1 MEEDDIPT
9 FAARIKAK
17 YPDYE
22 SVDDYELVER
32 VVRKHPVYA
41 SKVRLPSD
49 FKLLQTS
56 TGYPKLDSLYEQ
68 AGRDHN
74 VDPNLLLE
82 QGRVESINFNPDVV
96 YGRRNSP
103 AGARGLGQFMP
114 GTAPRFGLTVNDQQD
129 DRTDPT
135 KSVPAQ
141 AKYMRTLLDMFDN
154 DEQLA
159 LAGYNAGEGAVQ
171 KHGNKIPPFKETQKY
186 TKMIGEA
193 LNPIRTKGFTLKRQ
207 PVASTV
213 PVSQPEIDDPYA
225 QIGATTQSN
234 ATPEKIK
241 TLDAQMGVAADL
253 KNMARSGVFIPND
266 GTNRVLEY
274 ANKLDQKQWGVFP
287 DSKHNGHHLINLA
300 KAKKWKLRTAQ
311 DIQTFIDKNPDAL
324 KTLGIAVEPL
334 GNNTRGTAVI
344 AKDPKT
350 GTELA
355 TGVVTN
361 PISAVEQ
368 AQNYKDQFPNAEI
381 EVTDTDVVT
390 DARKQGEEID
400 RLAPTSMTGE
410 ADDVAPHYPVT
421 QQKATLPISRP
432 KQPTIAPKGQPKAT
446 QQTVT
451 PVSGKMPATPD
462 LTEKDYQDYF
472 TANPDLIDTPANR
485 NAAQELYKEGKWNTE
500 AQRKRLGESTE
511 PVMLDDE
518 PAMQR
523 VSVKDADNAIADL
536 INVEGLSI
544 EDATKKVRS
553 EMSAKYD
560 KDFSTLVLTDAK
572 GNPITDPTQLKKQI
586 GLTYGKLKTY
596 GVDTEPLVSQKVA
609 ETRIEGPEPDLRVK
623 SDFSAEDAESLNN
636 TFGTTIGSAIA
647 STLNAGGNTANS
659 LAGLLKIIQDLNPAK
674 LDSMAEA
681 AKLEPYRAG
690 DDVIKYLQGVG
701 ASTGALTAKTGDKY
715 YEPATEAD
723 KGYLEGRPVEKETWA
738 TTGGKA
744 FGALADMPRVALMPG
759 GLAAP
764 MLSFATDAM
773 LQAASQ
779 GEKVDWGKVKQAGIH
794 GAVLGGIAQA
804 APFIGKAGD
813 TAISTLLNKA
823 SSNVLKEGIVLGTIG
838 GGTYA
843 ASRAMGASPDAA
855 FREAVLFSAM
865 HGFGVLKKLKG
876 EPIRVKDTNGNEAVI
891 KVSENGKVET
901 LDPKTEAK
909 AQMVI
914 PKEVETQIQAYL
926 KKDAEIQA
934 EAKQE
939 VTNVVDNSVEITH
952 KGKKVKV
959 SPEVKSKLDEVT
971 AEWREQDRVLKERKA
986 EEESL
991 GQIKQANATNAE
1003 ITKTRNEYNKQKD
1016 ALIADNKTP
1025 KGDVAVEPKVVDKP
1039 VENKVTAP
1047 VESKVEPTDT
1057 GEVQVTQTRNG
1068 VTRTGVVIDHPTLGE
1083 RVQIIRPDGTKGGTT
1098 GLDESWKPIDPVT
1111 KAKQEALDTHIT
1123 ETVADTTITPE
1134 KAAESIL
1141 KTYESTNTPN
1151 TRVEPAKTAEVK
1163 TDSNVRSE
1171 GKTEPKVDEVRPQGV
1186 GVTDTKQSGQGKA
1199 PTQTR
1204 LTVPKEYG
1212 ASNTKFTRD
1221 KAENAKA
1228 VLLKKFGG
1236 EQTKM
1241 GSGLPDLDAET
1252 LRALKDLA
1260 GFHLEAGVK
1269 KLGEL
1274 ADKVAKEV
1282 GDWSRPHIESIYAG
1296 MKSKE
1301 TSNSQGEVKVS
1312 RSIVQKAVDAKELP
1326 LDIAKYD
1333 KTTNKG
1339 RQAAMDDLVANHP
1352 EQLQRILDGKE
1363 KVPDTMLGAF
1373 IKAVEDHANKI
1384 TDPQQARDIR
1394 RALIDKVTP
1403 ETSVTAQELQGL
1415 GVREQDSLTVIAN
1428 ELKAARKEAQQ
1439 IKGHDVKGME
1449 KRIADLEK
1457 QLEDHK
1463 VGLAKE
1469 QTKADVAEAVT
1480 AERASRP
1487 FIDRAERYA
1496 EKLRTEADK
1505 ARERLKKR
1513 GAVFTS
1519 GVDPVALKDLAQIG
1533 ASHIADLGLD
1543 FAKFSDKMI
1552 GEFGDKI
1559 KPHLK
1564 DIYDKATDVAGK
1576 FERRAVKMI
1585 ETRLEGQIENLER
1598 QIETKTRDV
1607 VKREPIPLSEK
1618 GKALQAKRNE
1628 LRKELDAL
1636 VPKEQQTRTV
1646 AQKQEAYKKNLERQ
1660 IEVLN
1665 KRIETGET
1673 PVRGTTPTT
1682 PEIDALKQKRDALKA
1697 KLPAVDKSISDAQYN
1712 TQRAKALQKQITD
1725 LDAQIKS
1732 GVKTERETKARNVSP
1747 EVAKLI
1753 EKRDQLKAQYTDV
1766 FGKPEMSDAKRLQLW
1781 KKNAE
1786 NRIAILKG
1794 EQEAPTRREPIELD
1808 AEGRKLQTQ
1817 INLLKSKVD
1826 LTDAEI
1832 EKIAELTQAVA
1843 DTRASM
1849 QGNRRSID
1857 ATSGTPQEI
1866 AYGLASKTLHDYVND
1881 LKHNAKATTWA
1892 DVKKQPFK
1900 ATIRGVTKT
1909 IINAPGVMKSM
1920 KATLDNSALFRQGWK
1935 TLFTN
1940 PLIWKRNALKSF
1952 SDIARVL
1959 GGKNVESEIHA
1970 DIVSRPTYDLM
1981 KKAGLDVGTRE
1992 EAFPSALPEKI
2003 PGFRRVYKASETA
2016 YMGFLHKTR
2025 ADIFDKMIR
2034 VAKDQEV
2041 KLSDQELTNIGRMVN
2056 SLTGRGYLGKLEL
2069 AAEPINTVFFS
2080 PRMLKGQID
2089 TVLQPFWGGASMTEI
2104 GTGKNYGSKF
2114 VRKQATYNLLKSTA
2128 GTAAILAT
2136 AKAISTAMG
2145 NPNAVTLD
2153 PRSSDFGKI
2162 KIGNTRFD
2170 VTGGTGS
2177 ILTLLSRIWSGQ
2189 SVSTTT
2195 GKVSDLENPKFGGKT
2210 RWEVAEDFFENKL
2223 SPMMGIIRDF
2233 AKGKNFDGEKPTI
2246 VGEGL
2251 DSITPLPVS
2260 TFVKLLKDPEA
2271 QKDPGFIAFAQAM
2284 DMLGITVNTY
2294 ENKKKPKNKTDMD
2307 DTIKFLTES
2316 YDWLLQ
2322 NPPKET
2328 EEPKGGM
2335 PMKKK

>member
-1 MEEDDIPT
+1 MADDFLATLAGITGNKKLVPPVKPAVSDDIDVSDLLTKMKGGVLQTENSGNYQGPRNKRT
-9 FAARIKAK
+9 GAVGGFQVLPDNIPSWTAKYYNKQLTPDEFERDTAAQDAVFNGEMGKYLRAARK
-17 YPDYE
+17 
-22 SVDDYELVER
+22 
-32 VVRKHPVYA
+32 
-41 SKVRLPSD
+41 
-49 FKLLQTS
+49 
-56 TGYPKLDSLYEQ
+56 
-68 AGRDHN
+68 
-74 VDPNLLLE
+74 
-82 QGRVESINFNPDVV
+82 
-96 YGRRNSP
+96 
-103 AGARGLGQFMP
+103 RG
-114 GTAPRFGLTVNDQQD
+114 VD
-129 DRTDPT
+129 DRTAIRMGA
-135 KSVPAQ
+135 AQ
-141 AKYMRTLLDMFDN
+141 WY
-154 DEQLA
+154 
-159 LAGYNAGEGAVQ
+159 GGEGAIDRYDDPKRFRPNEASFQEYTNLVANRSLKGQ
-171 KHGNKIPPFKETQKY
+171 PP
-186 TKMIGEA
+186 
-193 LNPIRTKGFTLKRQ
+193 
-207 PVASTV
+207 PVAQESDFLKQLGSITNA
-213 PVSQPEIDDPYA
+213 PSQPIDDTPDFLTTLSGITGSQPTEIDDPYA
-225 QIGATTQSN
+225 QIGATTERVQPVTEKPDTIVAQIQSAN
-234 ATPEKIK
+234 DPKVKTRFGVLSTDPSQASLFANQPNFKPFETKEGTLWLNTGKIFANK
-241 TLDAQMGVAADL
+241 KLKL
-253 KNMARSGVFIPND
+253 KNEKD
-266 GTNRVLEY
+266 LQQY
-274 ANKLDQKQWGVFP
+274 L
-287 DSKHNGHHLINLA
+287 
-300 KAKKWKLRTAQ
+300 
-311 DIQTFIDKNPDAL
+311 KNPKAL
-324 KTLGIAVEPL
+324 TTLIGIAEDV
-334 GNNTRGTAVI
+334 GNNTRGTAVV
-344 AKDPKT
+344 ARGKD

-361 PISAVEQ
+361 PVSAVEQ
-368 AQNYKDQFPNAEI
+368 AQNYKDQFPDAEI

-390 DARKQGEEID
+390 DRRKQGEEID

-410 ADDVAPHYPVT
+410 ADDVAPQYPVV
-421 QQKATLPISRP
+421 QQKPSLPITRP
-432 KQPTIAPKGQPKAT
+432 KQAVIAPKAQPKAI
-446 QQTVT
+446 QQAKAVT
-451 PVSGKMPATPD
+451 PVSSKMPVGEAMPE
-462 LTEKDYQDYF
+462 LTEQDYQEYF
-472 TANPDLIDTPANR
+472 TAHPDFIDTVANR
-485 NAAQELYKEGKWNTE
+485 NAVQELYKTGKWNTE
-500 AQRKRLGESTE
+500 AQRKRLGESSE

-518 PAMQR
+518 PAMQK

-536 INVEGLSI
+536 IDVEGLSI

-553 EMSAKYD
+553 EMSAKYG
-560 KDFSTLVLTDAK
+560 KDFSTLVLTDGK
-572 GNPITDPTQLKKQI
+572 GNPITDPAQLKKQI

-596 GVDTEPLVSQKVA
+596 GVDTDPLVSQKVA
-609 ETRIEGPEPDLRVK
+609 ETRIEDPEPDLRVK

-636 TFGTTIGSAIA
+636 TFGTTLGSAIA

-681 AKLEPYRAG
+681 ARLEPYRAG
-690 DDVIKYLQGVG
+690 DNVVKYLQGVG
-701 ASTGALTAKTGDKY
+701 ASTGALAAKSGDKY
-715 YEPATEAD
+715 YEPATADD
-723 KGYLEGRPVEKETWA
+723 KGYLEGRPVEKDTWL
-738 TTGGKA
+738 TMGGKA
-744 FGALADMPRVALMPG
+744 VGALADMPRVALMPG

-779 GEKVDWGKVKQAGIH
+779 GEKVDWGKVKQAGTH
-794 GAVLGGIAQA
+794 GAVLGGIAQV
-804 APFIGKAGD
+804 APFVGKAGD
-813 TAISTLLNKA
+813 TVISTLLNKA

-865 HGFGVLKKLKG
+865 HGFGVLKKMIG

-934 EAKQE
+934 EAKTE
-939 VTNVVDNSVEITH
+939 TPVEPIKPIGDKPIAKGDTVYSKSGVEGTVESVNGKELGVEWKNKPDEIMSTSADNVF
-952 KGKKVKV
+952 
-959 SPEVKSKLDEVT
+959 
-971 AEWREQDRVLKERKA
+971 
-986 EEESL
+986 
-991 GQIKQANATNAE
+991 ATNPKAVGAV
-1003 ITKTRNEYNKQKD
+1003 KTAPIID
-1016 ALIADNKTP
+1016 APKTE
-1025 KGDVAVEPKVVDKP
+1025 ASKP
-1039 VENKVTAP
+1039 VEPPK
-1047 VESKVEPTDT
+1047 SVEPQKVD
-1057 GEVQVTQTRNG
+1057 N
-1068 VTRTGVVIDHPTLGE
+1068 L
-1083 RVQIIRPDGTKGGTT
+1083 PDGTKVTRIKSDGTVEEGVLVTDKFGKRVDVGGKNTLST
-1098 GLDESWKPIDPVT
+1098 NLPWKVSNEENLALAKEQRKVLDEQIDT
-1111 KAKQEALDTHIT
+1111 
-1123 ETVADTTITPE
+1123 TVADTTITPE

-1151 TRVEPAKTAEVK
+1151 TRVEAAKTAEVK

-1171 GKTEPKVDEVRPQGV
+1171 GKTEPKVDEVRSQGV
-1186 GVTDTKQSGQGKA
+1186 GVTDTKQSGQGEA
-1199 PTQTR
+1199 STQTR

-1236 EQTKM
+1236 EQIKM

-1301 TSNSQGEVKVS
+1301 TSDSQGEVKVS
-1312 RSIVQKAVDAKELP
+1312 RSIVQKAIDAKEPP

-1646 AQKQEAYKKNLERQ
+1646 AQQQEAYKKNLERQ

-1832 EKIAELTQAVA
+1832 EKIAELTKNVA
-1843 DTRASM
+1843 DTRIAM
-1849 QGNRRSID
+1849 EGNRRGD
-1857 ATSGTPQEI
+1857 AASGTPQEI
-1866 AYGLASKTLHDYVND
+1866 AYGLATKTLHDYVND
-1881 LKHNAKATTWA
+1881 LKHDSKATTWA
-1892 DVKKQPFK
+1892 DVKAHPFK
-1900 ATIRGVTKT
+1900 SAVRVTNKAVMNT
-1909 IINAPGVMKSM
+1909 PGVMKSM

-1935 TLFTN
+1935 VLFTN
-1940 PLIWKRNALKSF
+1940 PMIWKRNALKSF
-1952 SDIARVL
+1952 ANLYNTMR
-1959 GGKNVESEIHA
+1959 GKDAASEIHA
-1970 DIVSRPTYDLM
+1970 NIVSHPDYDLM
-1981 KKAGLDVGTRE
+1981 KRAKLDVGTRE
-1992 EAFPSALPEKI
+1992 EAFPSQLPEKI

-2016 YMGFLHKTR
+2016 YMGFLHTVR
-2025 ADIFDKMIR
+2025 AEIFSKMVRI
-2034 VAKDQEV
+2034 AKDQKVE
-2041 KLSDQELTNIGRMVN
+2041 LDDQELVNIGRMVN

-2069 AAEPINTVFFS
+2069 AAEPINTIFFS

-2104 GTGKNYGSKF
+2104 GKGTNYGSKF
-2114 VRKQATYNLLKSTA
+2114 VRKQAAYNLLKSTA

-2136 AKAISTAMG
+2136 AKMVSTAMG
-2145 NPNAVTLD
+2145 APNAVTFD
-2153 PRSSDFGKI
+2153 PRNSDFGKI
-2162 KIGNTRFD
+2162 KVGNTRFD

-2189 SVSTTT
+2189 SVSTST

-2223 SPMMGIIRDF
+2223 SPMMGILRDF
-2233 AKGKNFDGEKPTI
+2233 GKGKNFDGEKPTI
-2246 VGEGL
+2246 IGEGL

-2271 QKDPGFIAFAQAM
+2271 QKDPEFIGFAQAM

-2294 ENKKKPKNKTDMD
+2294 DSKKKPKNKTDMD

-2316 YDWLLQ
+2316 YDWLLK
-2322 NPPKET
+2322 NPPKEP
-2328 EEPKGGM
+2328 EAPKGGM
-2335 PMKKK
+2335 PMQKK